1 MGIVFGDIGTSPLYA
16 LDALV
21 RGKPINES
29 LVLGGLSLI
38 FWALTLIVSVKYIF
52 LVMRADN
59 DGEGGIFAMY
69 SLLRRFFPWITPLV
83 IIGAAMSFADSIFT
97 PAISVSS
104 AIEGI
109 QLHVPTLRTVP
120 IVVGILVGLFFIQQF
135 GTEWV
140 GRLFGP
146 LMFLWFSFIGGIGAW
161 RLIEAPSVLAA
172 LNPRYAWDFLMDNPE
187 GFLVLGAVFLAV
199 TGVEALYADMGHVG
213 RGSIRL
219 SWLFVKVAL
228 ILCYF
233 GQGAWMLT
241 YRKGQVLGEVEKPFF
256 AMLPSGWLFIGVG
269 IATIATV
276 IASQALITGAYT
288 IFSEANRL
296 GFWPRLRVLYPATT
310 RSQMYVPFINWLLL
324 GLVLLIVIIMQRS
337 SAMEA
342 AYGLSIN
349 VTLLITTTL
358 LILFYGKRPQGI
370 GWVALLLPLVYYPI
384 ELAFLLANLHKVP
397 EGGWIAL
404 ALGGGVAVVMS
415 LWVWGE
421 RVKKRFSDQIDFAPY
436 VERLLAL
443 SEEEKL
449 PYFATHLV
457 SLSTTEDPAKIEHRL
472 IYAILNRRPKKAR
485 TYWFIHVAVSDQP
498 YEATYRTHTYVP
510 GRVYRVD
517 FYLGFKLQPRV
528 SLLLRQVVESL
539 AARGEIDLLSPYES
553 LRKYGQAGDFRFLVV
568 RRVINFDAR
577 FSPRERLALQVYQ
590 FLDKLSLSVE
600 SAYGL
605 EVAAL
610 TQEQVPLTTPQIPP
624 ELRVRPRG

>member
-21 RGKPINES
+21 RGKPIDEA

-38 FWALTLIVSVKYIF
+38 FWSLTLIVSVKYIF

-161 RLIEAPSVLAA
+161 RLMEAPSVWAA
-172 LNPRYAWDFLMDNPE
+172 LNPRYAWDFLRDNPE

-219 SWLFVKVAL
+219 SWLFVKGAL
-228 ILCYF
+228 LLCYF

-349 VTLLITTTL
+349 ITLLITTTL

-370 GWVALLLPLVYYPI
+370 GWLALFLPLGYYPI

-404 ALGGGVAVVMS
+404 ALGGGVAVIMG

-457 SLSTTEDPAKIEHRL
+457 ALSTTDDPAKIEHRL
-472 IYAILNRRPKKAR
+472 IYAILNRQPKKAR

-498 YEATYRTHTYVP
+498 YEATYRVHTYAP
-510 GRVYRVD
+510 GRVYRVE
-517 FYLGFKLQPRV
+517 FFLGFKLQPRIG
-528 SLLLRQVVESL
+528 LLLRQVVEAL
-539 AARGEIDLLSPYES
+539 AAQGEIDLLSPYPS

-577 FSPRERLALQVYQ
+577 FTPRERLALQVYQ

-624 ELRVRPRG
+624 ELRVRPRR